1 MKRHQLESALSAIKQ
16 HEFSSPKIQYE
27 QYPTSAHLAS
37 CMLFTAQNTFND
49 IDGKDVLDLGCGTG
63 MLSIGS
69 ALLGANYVLS
79 VDVDDDALKDAREN
93 KEDFEEDEDDEDDEE
108 DDSKMPIEF
117 LKLDI
122 SSPNAMQKILERLS
136 VHISHRSK
144 GESGTAKPSS
154 QTSSS
159 SSLSEEEAAKAVASM
174 SLSSQSTTGEKS
186 TKKFN
191 TVVMNPPFG
200 TRTKGIDMLF
210 VQVGLAC
217 CDTAVYSLHKT
228 STREFI
234 IKKATKVWGVDCE
247 VIAEMKFDIDKSY
260 KFHSKE
266 SKDIEVDL
274 IRFSHK
280 Q

>member
-79 VDVDDDALKDAREN
+79 VDVDDDALKDAQEN
-93 KEDFEEDEDDEDDEE
+93 KEDFEMDEEEDDDE
-108 DDSKMPIEF
+108 DSKMPIEF

-122 SSPNAMQKILERLS
+122 SSPNAIQKILEKLS
-136 VHISHRSK
+136 VHGSHTSK
-144 GESGTAKPSS
+144 GGSEAAVSSS
-154 QTSSS
+154 QTTTA
-159 SSLSEEEAAKAVASM
+159 EEEATNAVASM
-174 SLSSQSTTGEKS
+174 SLSSKSVSSEKS
-186 TKKFN
+186 IKKFN

-234 IKKATKVWGVDCE
+234 IKKATKVWGVECE

-260 KFHSKE
+260 KFHTKE

-280 Q
+280 P